1 MMAAAPQPAP
11 RYYDLDALR
20 AAAMFLLVL
29 LHGTYFVLS
38 DPAHRWPVLDP
49 SVGDDPTYGIL
60 LNVSSGFL
68 RPTFF
73 LISGLFSA
81 LLWQKRGLRGLGMHR
96 LKRLGVPFFFGCVII
111 IPLTGLAMA
120 LTSGRQ
126 EPFDFPFWILP
137 FFSIWALMHLWF
149 LWYLMLF
156 IGLFILLARL
166 GLQFRN
172 PAAWWAVIPLSAAL
186 SLVMSE
192 PVFGPDTVRTLLPV
206 PAPFFHYACFFFFG
220 AFLYQQ
226 GVSVRRR
233 WMIALL
239 PAAAAFYMGDRL
251 LRQYSSIGTIG
262 SDLAEPA
269 FMFSN
274 SLTLASALFETA
286 YAWLMCFGAMG
297 LFNWLFSRPN
307 FTVRYLSDATYWTYL
322 VHLPLV
328 ILAQWLVV
336 AWPISYHLKY
346 ILVCASVTAT
356 ALITYQLFVRY
367 TFIGSTLNG
376 PRTRRAQDAA
386 PAILGQNVSV

>member
-1 MMAAAPQPAP
+1 MAAAPQPAP

-20 AAAMFLLVL
+20 AAAMFLVVL
-29 LHGTYFVLS
+29 LHGTFFVLPE
-38 DPAHRWPVLDP
+38 PAHRWPVLDP
-49 SVGDDPTYGIL
+49 SVGDDRTYRIIL
-60 LNVSSGFL
+60 DFSIGFVM
-68 RPTFF
+68 PVFF

-81 LLWQKRGLRGLGMHR
+81 LLWQRRGLRALGMHR
-96 LKRLGVPFFFGCVII
+96 LKRVGVPFFFGCVII
-111 IPLTGLAMA
+111 VPLTGLAMA

-126 EPFDFPFWILP
+126 APYDFPFRFLP
-137 FFSIWALMHLWF
+137 FFSLRALMHLWF
-149 LWYLMLF
+149 LWYLLLL

-172 PAAWWAVIPLSAAL
+172 RAVWWAVIPLSAAL
-186 SLVMSE
+186 SLVMRE

-220 AFLYQQ
+220 TFLYQQ
-226 GVSVRRR
+226 GVSVRR
-233 WMIALL
+233 WWVVALL
-239 PAAAAFYMGDRL
+239 PAAAAFYMGERL
-251 LRQYSSIGTIG
+251 LRQYSSAGTSG
-262 SDLAEPA
+262 GDPAEPA

-297 LFNWLFSRPN
+297 LFNWLFARSN
-307 FTVRYLSDATYWTYL
+307 FTVRYLSDASYWMYL
-322 VHLPLV
+322 MHLPLI

-356 ALITYQLFVRY
+356 VLITYQLFVRY
-367 TFIGSTLNG
+367 TFIGSRLNG
-376 PRTRRAQDAA
+376 PRTRRRTARAGATGERFAA
-386 PAILGQNVSV
+386 G